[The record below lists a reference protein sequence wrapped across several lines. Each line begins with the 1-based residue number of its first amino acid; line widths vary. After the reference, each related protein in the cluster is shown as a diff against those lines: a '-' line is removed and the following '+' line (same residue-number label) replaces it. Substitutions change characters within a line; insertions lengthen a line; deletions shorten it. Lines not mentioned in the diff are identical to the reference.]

1 MKAATAPALEIKGLC
16 KNFGGMAAITDVN
29 ISVAP
34 GERRLLLGPNG
45 AGKTTLFNLIT
56 GVLKSDKGI
65 IHSFGRDLTRLPAH
79 RRVHR
84 GIARTFQIITL
95 FDKNTF
101 RHNVVLALM
110 GLQNRRWSPVT
121 RIKDYSDMEEQAEK
135 VLARVGLDAIA
146 DKPLAQSSYG
156 ERRRLE
162 IAMVL
167 AQEPRVLLLDEPL
180 AGLSREERMDVQE
193 LLGKIPREVT
203 VILIEHDMDIAL
215 NFAEKITA
223 LYYGEVLL
231 EGTRE
236 EVVADPRIQEVYL
249 GA

>member
-1 MKAATAPALEIKGLC
+1 MNAAAPALEIKGLS

-29 ISVAP
+29 ISVAA

-56 GVLKSDKGI
+56 GVLKSDTGSI
-65 IHSFGRDLTRLPAH
+65 RSFGRELTRLPTH
-79 RRVHR
+79 RRVHQ

-95 FDKNTF
+95 FDKNTL

-110 GLQNRRWSPVT
+110 GLQKRRWNPLA
-121 RIKDYSDMEEQAEK
+121 RISDYADLEEQAK
-135 VLARVGLDAIA
+135 QVLARVGLDNIA
-146 DKPLAQSSYG
+146 DQPLAQSSYG

-162 IAMVL
+162 IAMAL

-180 AGLSREERMDVQE
+180 AGLSREERVDVQT
-193 LLGKIPREVT
+193 LLEKIPRDVT
-203 VILIEHDMDIAL
+203 VILIEHDMDVAL
-215 NFAEKITA
+215 KFAEQITA

>member
-1 MKAATAPALEIKGLC
+1 MNVISPALEIKGLC
-16 KNFGGMAAITDVN
+16 KNFGGMAAITNVN
-29 ISVAP
+29 VSIAP

-56 GVLKSDKGI
+56 GVLKSDKGSI
-65 IHSFGRDLTRLPAH
+65 LSFGNDLTHLPAH

-95 FDKNTF
+95 FDKNTL

-110 GLQNRRWSPVT
+110 GLLNRRWNPLT
-121 RIKDYSDMEEQAEK
+121 RIKDYADLEEQAEN
-135 VLARVGLDAIA
+135 VLARVGLEAIA
-146 DKPLAQSSYG
+146 DQPLAQCSYG

-162 IAMVL
+162 IAMAL
-167 AQEPRVLLLDEPL
+167 AQQPRVLLLDEPL
-180 AGLSREERMDVQE
+180 AGLSKEERKDIQK
-193 LLGKIPREVT
+193 LLGIIPREVT
-203 VILIEHDMDIAL
+203 VVLIEHDMDVAL
-215 NFAEKITA
+215 NFAEHITA
-223 LYYGEVLL
+223 LHYGEVLL

-236 EVVADPRIQEVYL
+236 EVVADSRIQEVYL

>member
-1 MKAATAPALEIKGLC
+1 MNAVAAPALEIKGLC
-16 KNFGGMAAITDVN
+16 KNFGGMSAITDVN
-29 ISVAP
+29 ISVAA

-56 GVLKSDKGI
+56 GVLKSDKGTI
-65 IHSFGRDLTRLPAH
+65 QSFGRDLTRLPAH

-95 FDKNTF
+95 FDKNTL

-110 GLQNRRWSPVT
+110 GLQNRRWNPVT
-121 RIKDYSDMEEQAEK
+121 RIKNYSDLEEQAEN

-146 DKPLAQSSYG
+146 DQPLVQSSYG

-162 IAMVL
+162 IAMAL

-180 AGLSREERMDVQE
+180 AGLSREERRDVQE

-203 VILIEHDMDIAL
+203 VILIEHDMDVAL
-215 NFAEKITA
+215 SFAEKITA

-236 EVVADPRIQEVYL
+236 EVVADPRIREVYL